1 MLRSDLVAE
10 HIGGTNA
17 KTEKIFKKAEGR
29 VLFADEAYTLSSTS
43 GKDYG
48 KEAIEAMMAKMNANI
63 DGKTKNPIFI
73 FAGYPCEMEDFLRV
87 NPGLSRRI
95 PNFLQFNDY
104 MPMELAEITNK
115 ILLTYEMSYPHGV
128 LDMFVDCFASLPKE
142 IRAKWNGGLCSL
154 LLDYIQ
160 NERVKRLDLDCS
172 IQDINRFKKQ
182 DIELGIACF
191 LRDKSS
197 GDQKFSDQGTMTHN
211 TELCNKWIQTAEVIM
226 NIPGVGAVFWTFWT
240 VGHML

>member
-1 MLRSDLVAE
+1 MAE
-10 HIGGTNA
+10 HIGGTNT
-17 KTEKIFKKAEGR
+17 KTEKILKKAEGW
-29 VLFADEAYTLSSTS
+29 VLFVDETHTLSSTS

-48 KEAIEAMMAKMNANI
+48 KEVIEAMMAKMNANI
-63 DGKTKNPIFI
+63 DGKTKNPIFT

-87 NPGLSRRI
+87 NPGLSRRV
-95 PNFLQFNDY
+95 PGFLQFNDFT
-104 MPMELAEITNK
+104 PMELAEITNK

-128 LDMFVDCFASLPKE
+128 LDMFVDCFTSLPKE

-160 NERVKRLDLDCS
+160 NEQVKRLDFDCS

-197 GDQKFSDQGTMTHN
+197 GDQKFSDHGTMAHN
-211 TELCNKWIQTAEVIM
+211 TELCNKWTQTAEVIM
-226 NIPGVGAVFWTFWT
+226 NIPGVEAV
-240 VGHML
+240 LSSP